1 MRVPKLS
8 TYKLKGLNMAQGG
21 KVEKRF
27 TNPSREPH
35 HLFDNNPIP
44 PRMCAADAAILFV
57 SGMGF
62 GFLIALLTLGE
73 FVGG

>member
-1 MRVPKLS
+1 
-8 TYKLKGLNMAQGG
+8 MAQGG
-21 KVEKRF
+21 KVEQRM

-35 HLFDNNPIP
+35 HVFDNDPIP
-44 PRMCAADAAILFV
+44 PSMCAADMAILFV
-57 SGMGF
+57 SGMGA

>member
-1 MRVPKLS
+1 
-8 TYKLKGLNMAQGG
+8 MAQGG
-21 KVEKRF
+21 KVEQRM

-35 HLFDNNPIP
+35 HVFDNSEIP
-44 PRMCAADAAILFV
+44 PRMCAADMASLFV
-57 SGMGF
+57 SGMGA